1 MTNNCREAAVKEFFD
16 AAGHGYEQT
25 HENVKL
31 HYENFFE
38 EADELVVELES
49 LLYTLSNIKNKD
61 PIVEYNRQDMIK
73 EMADVQYTL
82 SGLAVFFN
90 VDLQEAFERV
100 HQSNMSKLIDGK
112 IVKNEYGKV
121 MKPDTYIK
129 PDMQGL

>member
-1 MTNNCREAAVKEFFD
+1 MTNDSREAAVKEFFD

-25 HENVKL
+25 
-31 HYENFFE
+31 
-38 EADELVVELES
+38 
-49 LLYTLSNIKNKD
+49 LSNIKLHLNNFLEE
-61 PIVEYNRQDMIK
+61 VEELEIEVDFMPFPETAKRENFVK
-73 EMADVQYTL
+73 ELADVQYTL